1 MTTINEQ
8 EENIEYLDKVDTTE
22 DGELTIEHEGVTYS
36 TDNDGS
42 INIGG
47 NTYTME
53 ELNNYEETKKYKPE
67 IVKSIKTAKDAKRY
81 YDYYKI
87 WKRSRVEVNL
97 GEPKKNK
104 KLEQLKDPNYY
115 TGNIKKFANNLNKGF
130 SSIIQK
136 NKNSKSAY
144 IVGALTVIFTTYLF
158 YRSFK
163 IYYVTQYLNTFL
175 FLIKRLFF
183 FIIIITLTLF
193 TYTIILKYIPWVL
206 SKLIAYFILT
216 MKPLTNDTANR
227 HYNTWSQ
234 WKGLGTVFLVGAH
247 IIFGLTLVGLLILFF
262 FVLLPFI
269 VLLGYFIGV
278 SLSFM
283 DD

>member
-1 MTTINEQ
+1 MTDITDKED
-8 EENIEYLDKVDTTE
+8 NIEYLDKVDTTD
-22 DGELTIEHEGVTYS
+22 DGDITVEHEGVTYS

-87 WKRSRVEVNL
+87 WKRSKIEVNL

-115 TGNIKKFANNLNKGF
+115 TGNIKKLANNLNQGF

-163 IYYVTQYLNTFL
+163 IYYVTQYFNTFL

-183 FIIIITLTLF
+183 FIIIITLSLF
-193 TYTIILKYIPWVL
+193 TYTIILKYVPWVL
-206 SKLIAYFILT
+206 SKMAAYFILT
-216 MKPLTNDTANR
+216 AKPLTNDTVNR
-227 HYNTWSQ
+227 DYTYLSQ
-234 WKGLGTVFLVGAH
+234 WKVIGSVYLGGAH
-247 IIFGLTLVGLLILFF
+247 AVFGAFTILLLVLFF

-283 DD
+283 D